1 MKVASMKDWGNRQ
14 AMAQAELPAY
24 FSLGSN
30 LGDRLGYLTRAC
42 EMMYSAPGLARH
54 TVSRVYETEPWGFAD
69 QPAFLNCVVRALT
82 DLDPDGLLA
91 LARRIEGALGRERSA
106 EDVRWG
112 PRTIDVDILMVGDL
126 AVNRPD
132 LTVPHPRM
140 WKRSFVLI
148 PLLDLEPHMRV
159 WTEGALALL
168 RLTFRIETACGGTRR
183 PSRSF
188 CRAENR
194 LD

>member
-1 MKVASMKDWGNRQ
+1 VAQ
-14 AMAQAELPAY
+14 VELPAY
-24 FSLGSN
+24 FGLGSN
-30 LGDRLGYLTRAC
+30 LGDRLGYLARAC
-42 EMMYSAPGLARH
+42 EMMYNAPGLARH
-54 TVSRVYETEPWGFAD
+54 AVSGVYETEPWGFAD

-148 PLLDLEPHMRV
+148 PLLDLEPHMRAPD
-159 WTEGALALL
+159 GRSLRAFAADLL
-168 RLTFRIETACGGTRR
+168 DRNGVRR
-183 PSRSF
+183 VRADLQGVF
-188 CRAENR
+188 AGAENR
-194 LD
+194 LDQ